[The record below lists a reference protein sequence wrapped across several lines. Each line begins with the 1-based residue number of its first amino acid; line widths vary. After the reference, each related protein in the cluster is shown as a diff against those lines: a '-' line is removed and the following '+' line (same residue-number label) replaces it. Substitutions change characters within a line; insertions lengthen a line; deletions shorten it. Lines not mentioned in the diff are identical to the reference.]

1 MSGDKKENLEFFN
14 TDRLAEGTRNKT
26 WERIRITCSQPFRS
40 AQSVR
45 SKLQTAMAALNPDGE
60 ICRNCIIMSVKS
72 EIIDCLK
79 EVKAI

>member
-1 MSGDKKENLEFFN
+1 VSGDKKENLEFFN

-45 SKLQTAMAALNPDGE
+45 SKLQNAKAALIAN
-60 ICRNCIIMSVKS
+60 M
-72 EIIDCLK
+72 
-79 EVKAI
+79 